1 MPLTITPA
9 AGELKNMKIEIKK
22 FGKLLISRP
31 AGKEA
36 FAAAKA
42 YLLKDLT
49 DQEII
54 LDFDGVDVL
63 SPSWADEFISGLKD
77 LYRNAKITYLDG
89 GNPSVKATLKILG
102 DS

>member
-1 MPLTITPA
+1 
-9 AGELKNMKIEIKK
+9 MKIEIKR

-42 YLLKDLT
+42 YTLKELADS
-49 DQEII
+49 EIA
-54 LDFDGVDVL
+54 LDFAGVDVL

-77 LYRNAKITYLDG
+77 LYPGVKISYINT
-89 GNPSVKATLKILG
+89 NNQSVSATLKILANAH
-102 DS
+102 

>member
-1 MPLTITPA
+1 
-9 AGELKNMKIEIKK
+9 MKIEIKK

-42 YLLKDLT
+42 YVLRKPD
-49 DQEII
+49 DNKIV
-54 LDFDGVDVL
+54 LDFAGVDVL

-77 LYRNAKITYLDG
+77 VYKNVEISYVNTDNK
-89 GNPSVKATLKILG
+89 SVKATLDIL
-102 DS
+102 SKN

>member
-1 MPLTITPA
+1 
-9 AGELKNMKIEIKK
+9 MKIEIKK

-42 YLLKDLT
+42 YIFKELDDK
-49 DQEII
+49 EII

-63 SPSWADEFISGLKD
+63 SPSWADEFLSGLKG
-77 LYRNAKITYLDG
+77 LYRNAKIIYLNSD
-89 GNPSVKATLKILG
+89 NPSVQATLKIL
-102 DS
+102 DSSFKED